1 MIKKILLCTDGSSY
15 AQEALEYAAWLSRRT
30 DAEITGLY
38 VSDLR
43 RFEMPAIMDV
53 GGSLGIQPYQSL
65 VSSLQEAEKQKADLI
80 REFTLDAFRRAG
92 IPDERLGFET
102 MTGLLADSIEEFEK
116 DFDVVVLGKRGESAE
131 HAIDHLGS
139 TLERV
144 IRTSDRPCLVTNR
157 KFREIK
163 TMAFAFDDGASCRKL
178 LDVLVRW
185 DWCKDIP
192 LHLLSVSGGEN
203 GGEGRRRSV
212 ERSRRSVSRR
222 PDFPSAPRCSAA
234 SPRRPS
240 PRYVQKADI
249 DLLLMGAYGH
259 TRIRRFLIGSTT
271 AEMLRRCHI
280 PVLCFH

>member
-43 RFEMPAIMDV
+43 RFEVPAIMDV

-185 DWCKDIP
+185 DWCKDVP

-203 GGEGRRRSV
+203 GGEVDDDRLKIAEKRLAEAGFSV
-212 ERSRRSVSRR
+212 RAEMLGGL
-222 PDFPSAPRCSAA
+222 AEEAIA
-234 SPRRPS
+234 G
-240 PRYVQKADI
+240 YVQKADI

-280 PVLCFH
+280 PVMCFH

>member
-1 MIKKILLCTDGSSY
+1 MIRKILLCTDGSSY
-15 AQEALEYAAWLSRRT
+15 AQEALEYAAWVSRRT
-30 DAEITGLY
+30 GAEITGFY

-65 VSSLQEAEKQKADLI
+65 VSSLQEAEKQKAGLI

-92 IPDERLGFET
+92 IPAKRLGFET
-102 MTGLLADSIEEFEK
+102 TTGLLADSIEEFEK
-116 DFDVVVLGKRGESAE
+116 DFDLIVLGKRGESSE
-131 HAIDHLGS
+131 HAIEHLGS

-157 KFREIK
+157 KFREIG

-178 LDVLVRW
+178 LEVLVRW

-192 LHLLSVSGGEN
+192 LHLLSVSGGEDGEEVGDDRLKIAEKRLAEAGFSVRAEML
-203 GGEGRRRSV
+203 GGLPE
-212 ERSRRSVSRR
+212 
-222 PDFPSAPRCSAA
+222 DAIAA
-234 SPRRPS
+234 
-240 PRYVQKADI
+240 YVQKAGI

-271 AEMLRRCHI
+271 AEMLRRCPI

>member
-163 TMAFAFDDGASCRKL
+163 TMAFAFDDGPSCRKL
-178 LDVLVRW
+178 LDVLVSW
-185 DWCKDIP
+185 EWCKDIP

-203 GGEGRRRSV
+203 GEEVGDDRLKVAEKRLAEAGFSV
-212 ERSRRSVSRR
+212 RAEMLGGL
-222 PDFPSAPRCSAA
+222 AEEAIAA
-234 SPRRPS
+234 
-240 PRYVQKADI
+240 YVEKTDI